1 MTQTRVE
8 LRVDA
13 ALKSLSRDVQPERDL
28 WPEIEARLDPPA
40 LARRAWG
47 WQAAAAVALVAISS
61 LVTASLVRREQ
72 PTVAQAPVAQR
83 PSEVAVAPTPMR
95 AAFGPSYALGAEYD
109 AARQQLAS
117 QLERRLAT
125 MPPSAR
131 MKLEA
136 NLAEMRR
143 AAEEINVA
151 LARQPGDPL
160 LQELLLNTYQDELG
174 VIASVNQLTGTGAAI
189 PAARKE
195 NLKL

>member
-1 MTQTRVE
+1 MTPNGLEQ
-8 LRVDA
+8 RVDV
-13 ALKSLSRDVQPERDL
+13 ALLSLSKDVQPGRDL
-28 WPEIEARLDPPA
+28 WPEIEDRLDSRAP
-40 LARRAWG
+40 ARRAWG
-47 WQAAAAVALVAISS
+47 WQAAAAIALVAISS
-61 LVTASLVRREQ
+61 LVTASLVRRQQ
-72 PTVAQAPVAQR
+72 PTVAQAPVAPR
-83 PSEVAVAPTPMR
+83 PSEVSVAPTPMR

-174 VIASVNQLTGTGAAI
+174 VIASVNQLTGTGVAV
-189 PAARKE
+189 PPVRKE